1 MSSFVGL
8 LNNAILLLAL
18 GVIYD
23 VLGLHNIANK
33 KLRDLFTGIL
43 VGVIGISVM
52 LTPWEM
58 TPGLFFD
65 TRWVLISLCG
75 LYFGWAPTLIAVFMT
90 VFLRLYQG
98 GAGIYVGSL
107 VIITGGAI
115 GLAWRYWS
123 LHYHKELNWGGL
135 YLLGL
140 SVQIAVILCMFLL
153 PAEVRYSVIS
163 AIASPLLIIYPL
175 ITMLL
180 GMLLKI
186 QKERRQAEVELR
198 KHKEILDRDQGLLKR
213 IIDSIPDYIFYKSVE
228 GAYLGCNKATSEL
241 FGCDEADLIGKTDFD
256 IFEQKQAIFFRQKDS
271 EMLQTGKH
279 QSNAETVMHPDGRE
293 IQLDTLKTPFYGET
307 GKLYG
312 LIGIGRDVTE
322 KQKTEEHIRKSAVIY
337 HSVLST
343 ALDGFWIVTAAG
355 IIEDVN
361 EAYVKMSG
369 YAFDELLGMRVT
381 ELDALESEKMVQQHL
396 QKILEQKEK
405 CFISRHC
412 RKDGS
417 VFDVEIN
424 VTYWPEEGGKFFVFI
439 KDITERILSQKQLLQ
454 SETRFRHVFE
464 NMATIAVQGYD
475 KNRNVIFWNR
485 ASEVLYGYGSEDA
498 IGQKLEDLIIP
509 DTIRGPVIQEV
520 GRWVAGGPVTPS
532 GEIVLK
538 KADGSPVTVFSS
550 HVIITGVNNE
560 PEMYCV
566 DLDLT
571 ALKRAEERVV
581 MLSQAVEQSPVSV
594 VLSDT
599 DGVIEYVNSAFEKVT
614 GYARHEVIG
623 QSTRLLQSGLTPLSQ
638 YKQLWDALISGE
650 SWQGEFQNRKKNE
663 QLFWEYVHI
672 APVKNDSGEIK
683 HFLAV
688 KQDVTQQKEQAEQL
702 LYQAHFDH
710 LTGLPN
716 RFLSLDRLSQML
728 KEAKRSQQQVA
739 VFFLD
744 LDDFKKVNDTLGH
757 QVGDELLVEAAFRLR
772 SAVRDD
778 DVIGRLGGDE
788 FIVLIKHMESSAF
801 IDQLAETLLAQFRT
815 PFLLGERELVAT
827 VSIGVAVYPTDGF
840 TPNELLKQADAAM
853 YHSKEQGRNTYNFYT
868 NKMNEDVARRLL
880 IEEQLRNAL
889 TKNDLYVCYQ
899 PVVDLKSREIIGA
912 EALLRWN
919 NEVMGNVPPDEFIP
933 IAEQTGLIV
942 AIGRY
947 VLEQAV
953 ICASGW
959 RSKYAAD
966 FKVAVNISPR
976 QFRDAEL
983 LEYLESL
990 LIQHNLPAS
999 GLELEITEGV
1009 LMTGH
1014 ATVDKALS
1022 DLHTMGINIS
1032 MDDFG
1037 TGYSSLSYLRSYP
1050 FDTLKVDK
1058 SFIDDISVDQ
1068 AGLQLVGAAI
1078 AMGQVLGLKII
1089 AEGIE
1094 TEEQYQLLVTQQCD
1108 YGQGYLFS
1116 KPVPAD
1122 EFGKMLEAD
1131 RLRFS

>member
-1 MSSFVGL
+1 MSSFDGL

-23 VLGLHNIANK
+23 VLGLHHIASQ

-58 TPGLFFD
+58 KPGLFFD

-75 LYFGWAPTLIAVFMT
+75 LYFGLIPTLIAVFMT
-90 VFLRLYQG
+90 VFLRFYQG
-98 GAGIYVGSL
+98 GTGIYVGSL
-107 VIITGGAI
+107 VIIAAGSI

-123 LHYHKELNWGGL
+123 QHYHKELNWGGL

-140 SVQIAVILCMFLL
+140 SVQVAVILCMFLL
-153 PAEVRYSVIS
+153 PVEERYSVVS
-163 AIASPLLIIYPL
+163 AIALPLLIIYPF

-180 GMLLKI
+180 GVQLKL
-186 QKERRQAEVELR
+186 QKERRQAEVELLE
-198 KHKEILDRDQGLLKR
+198 HKQMLDRERGLLKR
-213 IIDSIPDYIFYKSVE
+213 LIDSIPDYIFYKSVE
-228 GAYLGCNKATSEL
+228 GAYLGCNKATAEL

-256 IFEQKQAIFFRQKDS
+256 IFDEEQAIFFRQKDS
-271 EMLQTGKH
+271 EMLQAGKH
-279 QSNAETVMHPDGRE
+279 QSNEETVKHPDGRE

-343 ALDGFWIVTAAG
+343 ALDGFWIVTAEG
-355 IIEDVN
+355 VIEDVN

-369 YAFDELLGMRVT
+369 YAFDELLGMRIT
-381 ELDALESEKMVQQHL
+381 ELDAVESEVMMVQHI
-396 QKILEQKEK
+396 QKIIEHKEK

-439 KDITERILSQKQLLQ
+439 KDITERILAEQKLLQ

-464 NMATIAVQGYD
+464 NISAIGVQGYD
-475 KNRNVIFWNR
+475 KNRNVIFWNA
-485 ASEVLYGYGSEDA
+485 ASEKIYGYSSSEA
-498 IGQKLEDLIIP
+498 LGKKLEDLIIP
-509 DTIRGPVIQEV
+509 VVAKDQVV
-520 GRWVAGGPVTPS
+520 DDVNRWLAGGEVMPAS
-532 GEIVLK
+532 ELVLQ
-538 KADGSPVTVFSS
+538 KADGSPVSVFSS
-550 HVIITGVNNE
+550 HIMITGVSSE

-594 VLSDT
+594 VLT
-599 DGVIEYVNSAFEKVT
+599 DIDGAIEYVNSTLESVT
-614 GYARHEVIG
+614 GYSRHEVIG
-623 QSTRLLQSGLTPLSQ
+623 QSSRMLQSGLTPLSKYRQ
-638 YKQLWDALISGE
+638 IRAALMSDGK
-650 SWQGEFQNRKKNE
+650 WQGELHSRKKNA
-663 QLFWEYVHI
+663 QLFWEHVHI
-672 APVKNDSGEIK
+672 APVKNDLGDTQ

-688 KQDVTQQKEQAEQL
+688 MQDITQQKEQAEKI

-716 RFLSLDRLSQML
+716 RFLSLDRLAQML
-728 KEAKRSQQQVA
+728 KEAKRAEKQVA
-739 VFFLD
+739 VLFLD

-757 QVGDELLVEAAFRLR
+757 QVGDELLIEAATRLKA
-772 SAVRDD
+772 AVRDD
-778 DVIGRLGGDE
+778 DVVGRLGGDE
-788 FIVLIKHMESSAF
+788 FILLLNQMANSSIIAHM
-801 IDQLAETLLAQFRT
+801 AEKILEQFRS
-815 PFLLGERELVAT
+815 PFLLNGRTLVAT
-827 VSIGVAVYPTDGF
+827 ASIGVAVYPIDGL
-840 TPNELLKQADAAM
+840 TPEVLLKQTDAAM

-868 NKMNEDVARRLL
+868 QKMNEDVARRLL
-880 IEEQLRNAL
+880 IEEQLRSAL
-889 TKNDLYVCYQ
+889 SKNEFHVCYQ
-899 PVVDLKSREIIGA
+899 PLVDLKKREIVGA

-919 NEVMGNVPPDEFIP
+919 NEVMGSVQPDEFIP

-953 ICASGW
+953 ICASIW
-959 RSKYAAD
+959 RKKYAPC
-966 FKVAVNISPR
+966 FQVAVNISPR

-983 LEYLESL
+983 LEYIEAL
-990 LIQHNLPAS
+990 LVQYDLPAA

-1014 ATVDKALS
+1014 AMVDKALS
-1022 DLHTMGINIS
+1022 DLHRMGIDIS

-1058 SFIDDISVDQ
+1058 SFIDDITVDQ
-1068 AGLQLVGAAI
+1068 ADLQLVGAAI

-1094 TEEQYQLLVTQQCD
+1094 TEEQYQLLVAQQCD

-1122 EFGKMLEAD
+1122 EFEKMLEAD
-1131 RLRFS
+1131 R